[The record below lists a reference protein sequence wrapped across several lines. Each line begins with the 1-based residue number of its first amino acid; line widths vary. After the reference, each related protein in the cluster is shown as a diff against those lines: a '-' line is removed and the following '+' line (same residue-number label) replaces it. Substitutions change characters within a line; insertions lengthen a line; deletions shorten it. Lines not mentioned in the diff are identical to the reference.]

1 MGPKR
6 RINQLQYVDYLDLN
20 ASKKKK
26 LLGGRKRQ
34 YTTQRQYKKTSYN

>member
-1 MGPKR
+1 MSPKR

-20 ASKKKK
+20 VSKEKK

-34 YTTQRQYKKTSYN
+34 YTTQRIQRNK